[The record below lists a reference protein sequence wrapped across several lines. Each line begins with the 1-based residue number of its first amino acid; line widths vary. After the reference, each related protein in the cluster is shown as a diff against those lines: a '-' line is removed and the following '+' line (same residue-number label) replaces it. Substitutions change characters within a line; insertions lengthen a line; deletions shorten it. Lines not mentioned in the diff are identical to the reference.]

1 MKAKPDIRNVV
12 VQSYLREPPAGEQGA
27 ILDCSLGVNQFGT
40 SPMVLEAARDYDWS
54 KAWLYPAHT
63 YKELKGKICK
73 FWADYAKLTIEQVQ
87 VSHGASAILD
97 GLNRIFIGP
106 GSKLLGYSPQF
117 ADYVG
122 WVEACG
128 GKYDSILLVPEEKFE
143 FGVERLLARISEEH
157 CLVYVDNPNNPTGQL
172 IKLEEIEEIVKQAG
186 KKDVVVVV
194 DEAYGDYVGR
204 EHSALR
210 LMNEHSNLA
219 VVRSFS
225 KGFGLAGLRLGY
237 GVFSPELSGYYRKI
251 DIPFSVSMVSCDLAG
266 AALLDQGFIH
276 DCCKTIERE
285 KQKLTVG
292 LRRKGYL
299 VSETCEACPIFVLG
313 CKSKD
318 TDLMESLL
326 ERGILTVS
334 GMDFRNLGSNYVRV
348 NTPPSAQEFLAR
360 L

>member
-1 MKAKPDIRNVV
+1 MKAKPDLRNVV
-12 VQSYLREPPAGEQGA
+12 VQSYLRDPPAGEQGT
-27 ILDCSLGVNQFGT
+27 ILDCSLGVNQFGP
-40 SPMVLEAARDYDWS
+40 SPAVLEAARDYDWS
-54 KAWLYPAHT
+54 KVRLYPAHT
-63 YKELKGKICK
+63 YRELKGEICK
-73 FWADYAKLTIEQVQ
+73 SWADHVKLTIDQVQ

-97 GLNRIFIGP
+97 GLNRIFIRP
-106 GSKLLGYSPQF
+106 GSRLLGYSPQF
-117 ADYVG
+117 VDYVG
-122 WVEACG
+122 WAEACG
-128 GKYDSILLVPEEKFE
+128 GKYDSIQLFPEEKFR

-172 IKLEEIEEIVKQAG
+172 INLEEIEEIVKQAG
-186 KKDVVVVV
+186 KKDVVVIV

-237 GVFSPELSGYYRKI
+237 GVFSPELSGYYSKI
-251 DIPFSVSMVSCDLAG
+251 DIPFSVSMLSCDLAG
-266 AALLDQGFIH
+266 AALSDQGFIH
-276 DCCKTIERE
+276 DCCGTIKRE

-299 VSETCEACPIFVLG
+299 VGETCESCPIFVLG
-313 CKSKD
+313 CKRKD
-318 TDLMESLL
+318 TNLMESLL

-334 GMDFRNLGSNYVRV
+334 GRDFRNLGNNYVRV